1 MGPRRPP
8 ARDPLGPALLAHG
21 SLASPAHSNA
31 TCRQVGARL
40 QVGTMVTNSHRAVG
54 HPPVTGCLH
63 DPLPGGPRGA
73 WVGAHPAHITSLTS
87 RAPQRSGIFP
97 PGQPYCPTRPPH
109 HEPSVS
115 YGLPKNLNPSLS
127 LSPNEEERGGQKK
140 TSRGG
145 GARGIAGAGGAA
157 AGGGGARRGCP
168 R

>member
-8 ARDPLGPALLAHG
+8 VRDPLGPAGPWKSCFPGPEQRHV
-21 SLASPAHSNA
+21 
-31 TCRQVGARL
+31 QVGARCSTLPLL

-54 HPPVTGCLH
+54 HPPVTGFLH

-73 WVGAHPAHITSLTS
+73 WVGAHPAHITSL
-87 RAPQRSGIFP
+87 GVFP
-97 PGQPYCPTRPPH
+97 PGQPYCPSRPPH

-127 LSPNEEERGGQKK
+127 LSPNEEERGQKK